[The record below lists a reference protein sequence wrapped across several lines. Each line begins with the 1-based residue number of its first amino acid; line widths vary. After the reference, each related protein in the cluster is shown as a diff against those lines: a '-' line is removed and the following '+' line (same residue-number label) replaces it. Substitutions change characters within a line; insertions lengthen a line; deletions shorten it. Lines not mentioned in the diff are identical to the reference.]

1 MFDYFYQSE
10 TEQYLFYS
18 IPQLLFTDE
27 KFKKLSC
34 EAKVLYGL
42 FLDRSGLSAKKD
54 WIDKKGRVYIYFK
67 NTEIQD
73 MLGCQSQKAV
83 KIMKELDVAT
93 GIGLIERVK
102 QGQGKPDRIYVKHF
116 NRLMNDNDNSVSSL
130 STTKKVFK
138 TEQITEQIAEDFD
151 SNFKNSENHNSSDQ
165 PQSLNFENHNPSV
178 SEITTQ
184 ELRKSQSILYN
195 HTKISILSN
204 PSLSNQSYDEP
215 NHKSQPV
222 VTEEIDR
229 IDMDRY
235 TQCKEMIY
243 SNIDYEDLI
252 AQNADEQNKIDE
264 IVENMLEM
272 LCCTAPV
279 IKISG
284 KDISTKIVH
293 SRLSKIDS
301 SHIEYILIC
310 LKRNTTKVRN
320 IKAYLRAVIY
330 NAPSTMDSFYGAEVN
345 NALSSPKL
353 E

>member
-1 MFDYFYQSE
+1 MFESFYDSE
-10 TEQYLFYS
+10 AQQYAYYS
-18 IPQLLFTDE
+18 IPQLLFIDD

-34 EAKVLYGL
+34 ESKLLYAFL
-42 FLDRSGLSAKKD
+42 LDRAALSKKNG
-54 WIDKKGRVYIYFK
+54 WIDQDGRVFVYFK
-67 NTEIQD
+67 LDELCEKLNIGKD
-73 MLGCQSQKAV
+73 KAIKV
-83 KIMKELDVAT
+83 FNELDSEK
-93 GIGLIERVK
+93 GIGLICRKK
-102 QGQGKPDRIYVKHF
+102 QGQGKPTKIYVNNFTKFKGKHLDF
-116 NRLMNDNDNSVSSL
+116 DIGESLTSENPKSEEIKSKIEAKTSENPKSNGLKIRTLNYGKSEVSLYNHPYRTNLIESSL
-130 STTKKVFK
+130 SINQDNAKQTDVTTECIK
-138 TEQITEQIAEDFD
+138 
-151 SNFKNSENHNSSDQ
+151 
-165 PQSLNFENHNPSV
+165 
-178 SEITTQ
+178 
-184 ELRKSQSILYN
+184 
-195 HTKISILSN
+195 
-204 PSLSNQSYDEP
+204 
-215 NHKSQPV
+215 
-222 VTEEIDR
+222 DR
-229 IDMDRY
+229 IDMDSY
-235 TQCKEMIY
+235 TKNKELIY
-243 SNIDYEDLI
+243 SRIDYEDLI

-293 SRLSKIDS
+293 SRLAKIDS

>member
-54 WIDKKGRVYIYFK
+54 WIDKKGRVFIYFK
-67 NTEIQD
+67 NIEIQD

-116 NRLMNDNDNSVSSL
+116 NRLIDD
-130 STTKKVFK
+130 K
-138 TEQITEQIAEDFD
+138 TEHIAEDFD
-151 SNFKNSENHNSSDQ
+151 SNFKNSENQNSSVQ
-165 PQSLNFENHNPSV
+165 SQSLNFENHNPSI

-184 ELRKSQSILYN
+184 ELRKSQPILYN
-195 HTKISILSN
+195 HTERTILSN
-204 PSLSNQSYDEP
+204 QSLSNQSYDES

-222 VTEEIDR
+222 VTKEIDK

-235 TQCKEMIY
+235 TKYKELIY

-252 AQNADEQNKIDE
+252 AQNESDRNKIDE
-264 IVENMLEM
+264 IVENMLEI
-272 LCCTAPV
+272 LCCTAPSM
-279 IKISG
+279 KISG
-284 KDISTKIVH
+284 NEISTEVVH
-293 SRLSKIDS
+293 SRVLKIES
-301 SHIEYILIC
+301 SHIDYILIC

-330 NAPSTMDSFYGAEVN
+330 NAPSTMDSFYDAEVN
-345 NALSSPKL
+345 NYLSSPKL